1 MKKRFLA
8 TLALCLAFITF
19 GASCKVGEDDQGDS
33 GGGTN
38 TEQPGGSTG
47 GDDTNGGGGNTSGGD
62 DTTGGEDWV
71 IPDDGD
77 SGAGDTIIDS
87 GTLYNTIGISKSEFD
102 NEVKYPVDQNEYD
115 YILYAEDYG
124 VNGGDLYD
132 DTVAL
137 QSCIDW
143 AAKKGA
149 DKSKLIILPEGDVF
163 VSEGF
168 NPHTHEYGLVID
180 NVDNLTLL
188 GEDTNVYFNST
199 LNEFTGIFV
208 SQCENLKFAY
218 INIDWATLPFSMG
231 KVTACD
237 TANRQ
242 ITVRVD
248 DNYPIDENFEV
259 IEYLEFNAKTCLPRT
274 NGNFA
279 YIHNA
284 NKLIS
289 NVEYLGDQT
298 IRISFSVD
306 ITNAP
311 VGTRTVLA
319 HSMTMGETVFAHG
332 CENLFFEHVNLYASK
347 GMAIRVHTSNN
358 LYFNH
363 FRAICK
369 PGTDRLMTS
378 TADIL
383 HLKNCAGEI
392 IITNSQFE
400 NSHDDAINIAGHFL
414 RVKQFYD
421 DGSVRL
427 ISELGMGE
435 TFAPKVGDV
444 YEVNNVDTLELLMTK
459 TIKSVKLDT
468 DGYIVTFE
476 EGSDG
481 LAIDNAFA
489 NASRVPKLVFR
500 NNIIRNKRNRGI
512 LVQTRNVTIE
522 NNLFSNI
529 LDGAIMMIVE
539 MNDFHE
545 SISPENVI
553 IRNNKFLD
561 NSARAEA
568 DVIAVA
574 YGRGLSIGNAGVI
587 RDITIDNNY
596 FGYSKNACI
605 SLKGVGDTKVTNNYF
620 YRPAS
625 SYISGGTNTAIAL
638 TNVKGIT
645 IVKNK
650 VVEGS
655 DVQFKSI
662 FVNAGVD
669 MNTVTITNNEGIDMN
684 NILGSLDPTT
694 MNKYGGSINVTDNS
708 LADWNGVGTAMNI
721 VGGTDMNLNELY
733 EFSNSD
739 FSATVKVAYTS
750 TGLYFCFDVQD
761 EDLNFLEESSYL
773 GDCVEIYL
781 TTDTESYEETTTL
794 RMNNNSTLQLRARTA
809 EKGGMQIVKERTS
822 DWILQHADG
831 ISLNT
836 WVTANGYSGEG
847 YIPFASIEGL
857 ADIVA
862 AGGEIAFSVNLF
874 DSDEDD
880 VMKYYSTTRHP
891 VPTSMRTPAYMNK
904 LIFA

>member
-1 MKKRFLA
+1 MKKFLSA
-8 TLALCLAFITF
+8 LAICLAMVTF
-19 GASCKVGEDDQGDS
+19 TIACSCKDQKGSGSSSESSSFSEVSDKDSASDSEWEDLTD
-33 GGGTN
+33 GTI
-38 TEQPGGSTG
+38 T
-47 GDDTNGGGGNTSGGD
+47 
-62 DTTGGEDWV
+62 
-71 IPDDGD
+71 
-77 SGAGDTIIDS
+77 GAGDVTV
-87 GTLYNTIGISKSEFD
+87 GTGALYNTIGISQSEFD
-102 NEVKYPVDQNEYD
+102 NEVKYPVRQDDFD
-115 YILYAEDYG
+115 YILFAEDRG
-124 VNGGDLYD
+124 VTGNDSKD

-137 QSCIDW
+137 QECIDW
-143 AAKKGA
+143 AASKNA
-149 DKSKLIILPEGDVF
+149 SESKLIILPQGNVF

-168 NPHTHEYGLVID
+168 NPKTHEYGLVID
-180 NVDNLTLL
+180 GIDNLTIM
-188 GEDTNVYFNST
+188 GASSSSRTNLYFNST
-199 LNEFTGIFV
+199 PNEFTGIFV
-208 SQCENLKFAY
+208 SECENLKFAH

-231 KVTACD
+231 TVTSCD

-248 DNYPIDENFEV
+248 DNYPVDASFQV
-259 IEYLEFNAKTCLPRT
+259 IEYLEFNKTSGLPRT

-289 NVEYLGDQT
+289 SVEYLGDQT
-298 IRISFSVD
+298 IKITFNMS

-332 CENLFFEHVNLYASK
+332 CKNLFFEHVYLYASK
-347 GMAIRVHTSNN
+347 GMAIRIHTSDN

-392 IITNSQFE
+392 VITNSQFE

-414 RVKQFYD
+414 RVKQIYK

-427 ISELGMGE
+427 ISQLGIGE

-459 TIKSVKLDT
+459 TIKTVQLDA

-481 LAIDNAFA
+481 LELENAFA

-500 NNIIRNKRNRGI
+500 NNVIRNKRNRGI

-522 NNLFSNI
+522 NNVFSNI
-529 LDGAIMMIVE
+529 LDGAIMMMVE

-545 SISPENVI
+545 SISPQNVI
-553 IRNNKFLD
+553 IRNNKFAD

-574 YGRGLSIGNAGVI
+574 YGRGMSIGNAGVLH
-587 RDITIDNNY
+587 DILVDNNY
-596 FGYSKNACI
+596 FGYSKNACV
-605 SLKGVGDTKVTNNYF
+605 SLKGVGDAWVTNNYF
-620 YRPAS
+620 YKPANA
-625 SYISGGTNTAIAL
+625 YVSGASNTAIAL
-638 TNVKGIT
+638 TNVKGLT
-645 IVKNK
+645 IANNK

-655 DVQFKSI
+655 DTQFKSI
-662 FVNAGVD
+662 FVNTGVD
-669 MNTVTITNNEGIDMN
+669 MNTVTITGNEGIDIN
-684 NILGSLDPTT
+684 HILGSPDPITIGK
-694 MNKYGGSINVTDNS
+694 NGASINVADKS
-708 LADWNGVGTAMNI
+708 LADWAGVGTSMEI
-721 VGGTDMNLNELY
+721 IGGTDMNLNELY
-733 EFSNSD
+733 EFNTSD
-739 FSATVKVAYTS
+739 FSAIVKVTYSDA
-750 TGLYFCFDVQD
+750 GLYFCYEVID

-781 TTDTESYEETTTL
+781 TTDVDSYEETTTL
-794 RMNNNSTLQLRARTA
+794 RMDNNATLQLRARTEA
-809 EKGGMQIVKERTS
+809 MGGMQIVAERTS
-822 DWILQHADG
+822 PWVLEHADG
-831 ISLNT
+831 IVLNT
-836 WVTANGYSGEG
+836 WTTENGYSGEG
-847 YIPFASIEGL
+847 FIPFTSMEGL
-857 ADIVA
+857 ADIA
-862 AGGEIAFSVNLF
+862 AANGKISFSVNLF
-874 DSDEDD
+874 DNDKND

-904 LIFA
+904 LILG